1 MNSKDLEALG
11 FEKAADVFVRDQVPD
26 ALFTEFGK
34 TVEPGV
40 YCWLQKTEQGEE
52 EVVYVGMF
60 GGSLPKR
67 FREHRRGFQG
77 GSSSGVKKGKFLYE
91 SLDAGGTVSIY
102 AKASAAVDVEYT
114 DILGNEVYTAVSV
127 QGMDEIQM
135 IEHVTD
141 IQGKPVLNGTKGG

>member
-1 MNSKDLEALG
+1 MNSTDIEKLG
-11 FEKAADVFVRDQVPD
+11 FQKAASVYVRDGVPD
-26 ALFTEFGK
+26 ALFNDFGES
-34 TVEPGV
+34 VDPGV

-52 EVVYVGMF
+52 EIVYVGMF

-67 FREHRRGFQG
+67 FREHRRGFMG
-77 GSSSGVKKGKFLYE
+77 GSGSGVKKGKFLYE

-102 AKASAAVDVEYT
+102 AKASATVNVGYT